1 MTTLDGS
8 LLEILPTD
16 DSKITVSGAD
26 LTEPDIYASNGVIH
40 AVSSL
45 LVPDGAL
52 RLTPEKYLL
61 TLNCSTFV
69 SMLHSVHLESL
80 VNDTEA
86 KWTILAPNDDVMN
99 LFGEDGP
106 MPGNGTEELQ
116 RTLQYHFLPG
126 KWGLD
131 QLKDSMLL
139 ETALEEDGLSGD
151 RQVLAVEVSGSGA
164 KADTRSKSVRFGG
177 AGTIGDPGMCSSRA
191 SFPCRSYCFLS
202 GDQQH
207 ADLLRFAAACPARG
221 HAADGSS

>member
-8 LLEILPTD
+8 LLEILPVDNT
-16 DSKITVSGAD
+16 KYTVSGAD

-45 LVPDGAL
+45 LVPEGAL

-69 SMLHSVHLESL
+69 SMLHSVRLESL

-86 KWTILAPNDDVMN
+86 EWTILAPSDDVMN
-99 LFGEDGP
+99 LFGDDGS
-106 MPGNGTEELQ
+106 MPGNGTEELK

-131 QLKDSMLL
+131 KLKDGMLL
-139 ETALEEDGLSGD
+139 ETALAEDGLSGD
-151 RQVLAVEVSGSGA
+151 RQVLAVEVSGHDA
-164 KADTRSKSVRFGG
+164 KVDAKSKSVRFGG
-177 AGTIGDPGMCSSRA
+177 AGTIGDPGMCLSRA
-191 SFPCRSYCFLS
+191 SLPCRSHCFHS
-202 GDQQH
+202 RDQ
-207 ADLLRFAAACPARG
+207 
-221 HAADGSS
+221 